1 MTGPFKEA
9 MSRRIRECARIVGS
23 GDELARRSGVPRRT
37 LETYLSGRSE
47 PKATGL
53 ALIAEAAGVS
63 LDWLLL
69 GRGEPIPCGSGS
81 PASSPT
87 HAMIDVALL
96 AQVVATIEDWLAA
109 NNRTLAAPKKADV
122 IVLAYELVRQGAA
135 NGEAESALQHVVRLL
150 RVAL

>member
-1 MTGPFKEA
+1 MTAHIKEA
-9 MSRRIRECARIVGS
+9 MCRRIRECARMVGS

-69 GRGEPIPCGSGS
+69 GRGEPVPCGR
-81 PASSPT
+81 PAAESA
-87 HAMIDVALL
+87 HATLDAALL
-96 AQVVATIEDWLAA
+96 AEVVATIEDWLTT
-109 NNRTLAAPKKADV
+109 NNQTLAAPKKADV

-135 NGEAESALQHVVRLL
+135 NGEAEAALHLVVRLL

>member
-1 MTGPFKEA
+1 MTAHFKEA
-9 MSRRIRECARIVGS
+9 MCRRIRECARMVGS

-53 ALIAEAAGVS
+53 ALIADAAGVS

-69 GRGEPIPCGSGS
+69 GRGEPIPCGL
-81 PASSPT
+81 PAKGPA
-87 HAMIDVALL
+87 HAMLDATLL
-96 AQVVATIEDWLAA
+96 TQVVSAIEDWLAA
-109 NNRTLAAPKKADV
+109 NNQTLAAPKKADV

-135 NGEAESALQHVVRLL
+135 NGEAESALQHVARLL

>member
-1 MTGPFKEA
+1 MTADIKEG
-9 MSRRIRECARIVGS
+9 MRQRIRECARLVGS

-53 ALIAEAAGVS
+53 ALIAGAAGVS

-69 GRGEPIPCGSGS
+69 GKG
-81 PASSPT
+81 A
-87 HAMIDVALL
+87 A
-96 AQVVATIEDWLAA
+96 VATGLPSADDTPDKLDTVLLTGVIEIIESWLES
-109 NNRTLAAPKKADV
+109 NNQTLAAPKKADV

-135 NGEAESALQHVVRLL
+135 NGRSETAHQNVVRLL